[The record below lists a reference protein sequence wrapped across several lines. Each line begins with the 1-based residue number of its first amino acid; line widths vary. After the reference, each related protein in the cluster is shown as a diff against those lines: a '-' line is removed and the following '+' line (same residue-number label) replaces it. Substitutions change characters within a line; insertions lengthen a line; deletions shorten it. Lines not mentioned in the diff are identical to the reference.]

1 MRMKD
6 NKFFSFFEPVLKYI
20 DTGKFFREPFRWL
33 YAILAILN
41 LLFPIV
47 LLVRAIESD
56 LFRLGGGGLIT
67 VFIFIWIVVVFISWI
82 GFQIWWN
89 RRKKIYSVVTAL
101 DDFVA
106 IPVFSNFIQTFGEW
120 LGMLIGIGN
129 PMLILIVAV
138 FLKGD
143 TSMLRLPLI
152 GSGAL
157 INIVLYPIYGFMII
171 VVARV
176 MAETFRALAA
186 IANNTK
192 KS

>member
-1 MRMKD
+1 MKD
-6 NKFFSFFEPVLKYI
+6 NKFFSFFDPVLKYI

>member
-1 MRMKD
+1 M
-6 NKFFSFFEPVLKYI
+6 LKYI

-56 LFRLGGGGLIT
+56 LFRLGRGGVIT

-89 RRKKIYSVVTAL
+89 RRKKIYSVITAH

-143 TSMLRLPLI
+143 TSMLRLPLV

-157 INIVLYPIYGFMII
+157 INIVLHPIYGFMI
-171 VVARV
+171 VVVTRV
-176 MAETFRALAA
+176 IAETFRALAA

>member
-89 RRKKIYSVVTAL
+89 RRKKIYSVITAL

>member
-1 MRMKD
+1 M
-6 NKFFSFFEPVLKYI
+6 
-20 DTGKFFREPFRWL
+20 
-33 YAILAILN
+33 
-41 LLFPIV
+41 
-47 LLVRAIESD
+47 RAIESD
-56 LFRLGGGGLIT
+56 LFRLGRGGVIT

-89 RRKKIYSVVTAL
+89 RRKKIYSVITAH

-143 TSMLRLPLI
+143 TSMLRLPLV

-157 INIVLYPIYGFMII
+157 INIVLHPIYGFMI
-171 VVARV
+171 VVVTRV
-176 MAETFRALAA
+176 IAETFRALAA

-192 KS
+192 KADRALLRGRYFPPPAPFSTVATPNPTVAYS